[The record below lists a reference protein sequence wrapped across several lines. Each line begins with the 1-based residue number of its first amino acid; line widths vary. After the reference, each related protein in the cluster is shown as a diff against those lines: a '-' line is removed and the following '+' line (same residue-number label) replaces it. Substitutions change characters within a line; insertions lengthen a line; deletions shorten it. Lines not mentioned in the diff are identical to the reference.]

1 MLKRLIAGEYS
12 LRAIVWGFGLL
23 GFFLFILITSL
34 TQNTF
39 LQVLCARNRI
49 CGDVN
54 IVYFTFSNFIQ
65 LLLRGGKTA
74 MYLVLHLIISGCFV
88 AYMIMVLRG
97 MWKCA
102 QQYGGS
108 KFWAWTAKLL
118 LLGLVFFGL
127 RSIL

>member
-12 LRAIVWGFGLL
+12 LRATVWGFGLL

-74 MYLVLHLIISGCFV
+74 IYLVLHLIVSGCFV

-97 MWKCA
+97 LWKCA
-102 QQYGGS
+102 QQYSGS
-108 KFWAWTAKLL
+108 KFWAWAAKLL
-118 LLGLVFFGL
+118 LLGLVFLGL